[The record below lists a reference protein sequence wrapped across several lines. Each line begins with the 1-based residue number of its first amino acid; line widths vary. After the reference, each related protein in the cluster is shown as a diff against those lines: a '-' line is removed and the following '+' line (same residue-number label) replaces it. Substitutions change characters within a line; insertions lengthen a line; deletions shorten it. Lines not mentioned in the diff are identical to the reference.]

1 MLRKYEPSVEMMSD
15 SIREFPWDNKNA
27 YAQFLA
33 QTYYYICHSTRLLAA
48 SAARFSQED
57 QSLHKRFLKHT
68 DEENSH
74 ELLALRDL
82 QKLGYKIE
90 DFPELAQTKTLYE
103 IQYYKIEHHDP
114 AALMGYILALETMAG
129 QDFKWLKDKVTGL
142 YGKECAKFVQ
152 VHADE
157 DPDHIEKAVQV
168 IKSLKTPRL
177 PGIDINIEQTAICYT
192 DMLKAAKAAALKA
205 TLKKVA

>member
-1 MLRKYEPSVEMMSD
+1 MLPKYQSSMEIMSAG
-15 SIREFPWDNKNA
+15 IRNYPWDDKRA
-27 YAQFLA
+27 YAEFLA

-57 QSLHKRFLKHT
+57 QGMHKRFLHHT

-82 QKLGYKIE
+82 QKLGYNIQ
-90 DFPELAQTKTLYE
+90 DFPEMVQTRMLYE
-103 IQYYKIEHHDP
+103 VQYYKVEHCDP
-114 AALMGYILALETMAG
+114 AALMGYILALETLAG
-129 QDFKWLKDKVTGL
+129 RDFKWLKEKVTGL
-142 YGKECAKFVQ
+142 YGKECAKFIQ

-168 IKSLKTPRL
+168 IEKLKESRL
-177 PGIDINIEQTAICYT
+177 VQININLEETAVCYIN
-192 DMLKAAKAAALKA
+192 MLMAAQARCLKGSLKAA
-205 TLKKVA
+205 

>member
-1 MLRKYEPSVEMMSD
+1 MLPKYESSMEIMSAG
-15 SIREFPWDNKNA
+15 IRNYPWDDKRA
-27 YAQFLA
+27 YAEFLA

-57 QSLHKRFLKHT
+57 QGMHKRFLHHT

-82 QKLGYKIE
+82 QKLGYNIQ
-90 DFPELAQTKTLYE
+90 DFPEMVQTRMLYE
-103 IQYYKIEHHDP
+103 VQYYKVEHCDP
-114 AALMGYILALETMAG
+114 AALMGYILALETLAG
-129 QDFKWLKDKVTGL
+129 RDFKWLKEKVTGL
-142 YGKECAKFVQ
+142 YGKECAKFIQ

-168 IKSLKTPRL
+168 IEKLKESRL
-177 PGIDINIEQTAICYT
+177 VQININLEETAVCYIN
-192 DMLKAAKAAALKA
+192 MLMAAQARCLKGSLKAA
-205 TLKKVA
+205 

>member
-1 MLRKYEPSVEMMSD
+1 MLPSYKMSVA
-15 SIREFPWDNKNA
+15 SMSNTLRNYPWDNKLA
-27 YAQFLA
+27 YAEYLA

-82 QKLGYKIE
+82 QKLGFNIK
-90 DFPELAQTKTLYE
+90 DFPEMAQTKTFYE
-103 IQYYKIEHHDP
+103 IQYYKIEHCDP
-114 AALMGYILALETMAG
+114 AALMGYILALETVAG
-129 QDFKWLKDKVTGL
+129 NDLKWLKEKITAL
-142 YGKECAKFVQ
+142 YGAECAKFIQ

-157 DPDHIEKAVQV
+157 DPDHVEKALMVV
-168 IKSLKTPRL
+168 EGLKESRL
-177 PGIDINIEQTAICYT
+177 VHINMNIEQSAICFN
-192 DMLKAAKAAALKA
+192 DMLNACKSRATGGVKKAA
-205 TLKKVA
+205 

>member
-1 MLRKYEPSVEMMSD
+1 MLRKYESSVEMMSE
-15 SIREFPWDNKNA
+15 SIREFPWDNKLA

-57 QSLHKRFLKHT
+57 QSFHKRFLKHT

-103 IQYYKIEHHDP
+103 IQYYKIEHQDP
-114 AALMGYILALETMAG
+114 IALMGYILALETMAG

-168 IKSLKTPRL
+168 IKSLKAARL
-177 PGIDINIEQTAICYT
+177 PGIDINIEQTALCYS
-192 DMLKAAKAAALKA
+192 DMLKASKASALKA
-205 TLKKVA
+205 TLKRAA